1 MAVTILAG
9 TETSIQNTDNNPRD
23 MDPIAELEPDVAP
36 LTVLSTR
43 MGQKNAEN
51 PKIEWLENERMPRI
65 TSLSASAT
73 STASAFGVSA
83 DIFRVGDVVRV
94 GGGFAILVTA
104 TAAGAITGTKVG
116 STAQVS
122 ASNTATAGE
131 LFIVANA
138 NAEGATL
145 REIKFPQLVTASN
158 YCQIVRTPF
167 GVTGTEQ
174 ATTHYSGPERA
185 RLQRYHAIEHARD
198 KEEMFFFGARDIQAS
213 TQRLCG
219 GIKEFLATNV
229 TNDSGGTTEA
239 EWQTFLK
246 TGFRFGSQNKVA
258 FCSPTAISVLEG
270 YARSNIKTSGT
281 SDHGTVYGIKMSQ
294 YVSGQGTVDLCLHRN
309 WNDSQQWG
317 GYVFLVDMDA
327 IKIRPLRES
336 QLFENRQAPDYDGY
350 RDEYLGEY
358 SLEVQHERKH
368 ALLTGVA

>member
-1 MAVTILAG
+1 MPVTLLAG
-9 TETSIQNTDNNPRD
+9 AETSLQNVDNNPRD

-65 TSLSASAT
+65 TTLSASAT
-73 STASAFGVSA
+73 ATATAIGVAA
-83 DIFRVGDVVRV
+83 DIFRVGDVIRF
-94 GGGFAILVTA
+94 GTGGFAMLITT
-104 TAAGAITGTKVG
+104 TAAGAITAAKVG
-116 STAQVS
+116 GTSQVS
-122 ASNTATAGE
+122 AQSGTEIFLVN
-131 LFIVANA
+131 NS

-167 GVTGTEQ
+167 GLTATEQ

-198 KEEMFFFGARDIQAS
+198 KEEMFFFGARDITGS
-213 TQRLCG
+213 QRLCG
-219 GIKEFLATNV
+219 GIKEFLSTNV
-229 TNDSGGTTEA
+229 TNDTGGTTEA

-258 FCSPTAISVLEG
+258 FCSPGAISVLEG
-270 YARSNIKTSGT
+270 YARSNIKTAST
-281 SDHGTVYGIKMSQ
+281 SDHGDVYGIKMSQ
-294 YVSGQGTVDLCLHRN
+294 YVSGQGTVDLVLHRN
-309 WNDSQQWG
+309 WNDSAVFG
-317 GYVFLVDMDA
+317 GYIFLVDMDA

-336 QLFENRQAPDYDGY
+336 QLYENVQAPDYDGFK
-350 RDEYLGEY
+350 DEYKGEY
-358 SLEVQHERKH
+358 SLEVSHERKH